1 MVKNSVQFRKMQLKW
16 AKFIKKSTKNYPF
29 FRPRKHLIRFEIYFT
44 SSLSLIHS
52 ASLSPS
58 NCMCMCEKLN
68 GALSRTHIRYPYSS
82 HIPLKTT
89 KSTEHLCVCGVA
101 LVIWSDFV
109 VSFNSSALSLSLT
122 LPLSLSLSLRETLNS
137 VSHAYIWMEGDRFV
151 CVRYMDCKNT
161 FFFFFSLFVSRSK

>member
-1 MVKNSVQFRKMQLKW
+1 MQLKW

-109 VSFNSSALSLSLT
+109 VRSIAQ
-122 LPLSLSLSLRETLNS
+122 LSLSLSLFLFLSLSPSEKRSIPYRMHTFEWRAI
-137 VSHAYIWMEGDRFV
+137 VSCVCDIWIVKIHSSSSFLCSSHV
-151 CVRYMDCKNT
+151 QSNCV
-161 FFFFFSLFVSRSK
+161 

>member
-109 VSFNSSALSLSLT
+109 VSFNSSALSLSLSHSSSF
-122 LPLSLSLSLRETLNS
+122 SLSLPPRNAQFRIACIHLNGGRS
-137 VSHAYIWMEGDRFV
+137 FRV
-151 CVRYMDCKNT
+151 CAIYG
-161 FFFFFSLFVSRSK
+161 L